1 MAKWNENTQLVN
13 GDNLLLYLVEGEDTD
28 ITTAKVIAYATSC
41 SLQVDSETI
50 DTSSKFSCKWASN
63 MGGKASYT
71 ISADALYCQ
80 DGKTEE
86 GTVVDAVDGFT
97 FDKLLEYMVKGEQ
110 VRWVLGEEKEH
121 TGTCD
126 TNPHT
131 LNDKLTYYNGKAVV
145 TSVSLNAG
153 ANEIASCSITLTGAG
168 EIQINGSKI
177 GTKDNA

>member
-1 MAKWNENTQLVN
+1 MANWNENAQLIN
-13 GDNLLLYLVEGEDTD
+13 GDNFLLYLTSGHTV
-28 ITTAKVIAYATSC
+28 VAYATSC

-80 DGKTEE
+80 DVE
-86 GTVVDAVDGFT
+86 GAIS
-97 FDKLLEYMVKGEQ
+97 FDKLLEYMVSGEQ
-110 VRWVLGEEKEH
+110 VEWYMGEEEEH
-121 TGTCD
+121 TGSCE

-131 LNDKLTYYNGKAVV
+131 LDTTKTYYNGKAVV

-153 ANEIASCSITLTGAG
+153 NNEIASCSISLTGAG
-168 EIQINGSKI
+168 EIQINGQQI
-177 GTKDNA
+177 GATE

>member
-1 MAKWNENTQLVN
+1 MATWNENAQLVN
-13 GDNLLLYLVEGEDTD
+13 GDNLLLYLTSDKT
-28 ITTAKVIAYATSC
+28 VIAYATSC
-41 SLQVDSETI
+41 GIQVDSETI

-80 DGKTEE
+80 DTE
-86 GTVVDAVDGFT
+86 GAIS

-110 VRWVLGEEKEH
+110 VEWYMGEEVEH
-121 TGTCD
+121 TGSCE

-131 LNDKLTYYNGKAVV
+131 LDTAKTYYNGKAVV

-153 ANEIASCSITLTGAG
+153 NNEIASCSISLTGAG
-168 EIQINGSKI
+168 EIQINGKKV
-177 GTKDNA
+177 GEQA